1 MPSDFIDF
9 LLVFYFLLLIVIFHI
24 NYHAFEEFLIQF
36 FAKLAFCEEL
46 PLLLFC
52 FLQGSSSFLDSLTS
66 QFIAAVIIDI
76 IAMTLD
82 LVKRDPMLTSQF
94 AELLPKVLIFYWL
107 TIRLAPALPLPVEQ
121 PSLQIGIADV
131 RTIRI
136 ELHLAWLL

>member
-24 NYHAFEEFLIQF
+24 NYHAFEEFFIQF

-46 PLLLFC
+46 SLLLFC
-52 FLQGSSSFLDSLTS
+52 FLQGSFSFLDSLTS
-66 QFIAAVIIDI
+66 QLIAAVIIDI

-82 LVKRDPMLTSQF
+82 LVKRDQMLTSQF
-94 AELLPKVLIFYWL
+94 AEFLPKVLIFYWL
-107 TIRLAPALPLPVEQ
+107 TIRLVPALPLPVEQ
-121 PSLQIGIADV
+121 PTLQIGIADV